1 MIPVIKDM
9 EKTIEKC
16 TDNVKLFFQGY
27 DAAVEDML
35 NLLDNLDVYEGL
47 ETIFSEGIADVT
59 GDKAERM
66 KKAMKDWADMSKNE
80 VLVAFCDE
88 HEIDTE
94 YMTWN
99 DFAEVKEE

>member
-16 TDNVKLFFQGY
+16 PDNVKLFFQGY

-66 KKAMKDWADMSKNE
+66 KKAMSDWADMSKNE
-80 VLVAFCDE
+80 ILVSFCDDQQIE
-88 HEIDTE
+88 TE
-94 YMTWN
+94 YMTWDDSAN
-99 DFAEVKEE
+99 AKEE